1 MRNRVIEAVSPEDL
15 MDYFGIS
22 EVRGKYLCPFHSDT
36 NPSMSIKG
44 NLIRC
49 WVCQDKAMNV
59 IDFTMAYQCMSFS
72 DAIKELCGI
81 GNINN
86 TQENRAKTVNYGK
99 TLQVIESK
107 LKFAKNALLFDYN
120 DIESIQ
126 EDIERLEKKK
136 RDLLS
141 MMLADEKYIER
152 EIEKVR
158 ESSDKSA
165 TEFKRER
172 SASAGK

>member
-1 MRNRVIEAVSPEDL
+1 MRNKVIETVSPEDL

-22 EVRGKYLCPFHSDT
+22 EVRGKYLCPFHADT

-59 IDFTMAYQCMSFS
+59 INFTMAYRGVSFS
-72 DAIKELCGI
+72 DATKELCEI
-81 GNINN
+81 GNIDS

-107 LKFAKNALLFDYN
+107 LRFAQNALLFDCN
-120 DIESIQ
+120 DITSIRK
-126 EDIERLEKKK
+126 DIERLERKK

-141 MMLADEKYIER
+141 MMLTDERYVEG
-152 EIEKVR
+152 EIEKAR
-158 ESSDKSA
+158 ESSDKST
-165 TEFKRER
+165 TEFKRGR
-172 SASAGK
+172 C